1 MFLEDG
7 TGITIPLA
15 ARSVELNKRPHG
27 GSFT

>member
-7 TGITIPLA
+7 TETTIPLA
-15 ARSVELNKRPHG
+15 ARSMELNKRPHG